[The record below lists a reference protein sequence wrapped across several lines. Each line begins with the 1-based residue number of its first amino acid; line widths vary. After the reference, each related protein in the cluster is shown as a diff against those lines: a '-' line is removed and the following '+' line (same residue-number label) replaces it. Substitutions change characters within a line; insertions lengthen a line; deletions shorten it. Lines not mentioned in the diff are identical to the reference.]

1 MKRRQLD
8 FFIITTV
15 LVVAGLLLVVK
26 RRRQDERG
34 RKMVGRLQRSS
45 QKMENW
51 ASKSQESVA
60 HKILEGFD
68 VESFLKS
75 LEGYV
80 KRVMRGQRDITELR
94 DKILTVIAYLRD
106 TFKQLAVEEQ
116 ICEADPFKEQMDIA
130 EQIYEADPSEE
141 NESKYKAAIQAYLTF
156 HEELEEKTKE
166 QLAALRNAVDDE
178 VDSVLTMSTCLCS
191 SA

>member
-1 MKRRQLD
+1 MKRRQLNS
-8 FFIITTV
+8 FVTTTL
-15 LVVAGLLLVVK
+15 LVVLGLLLGVK
-26 RRRQDERG
+26 RRRQDGRG
-34 RKMVGRLQRSS
+34 HKMVGRLQRSS

-60 HKILEGFD
+60 HEVLEGFD

-75 LEGYV
+75 LEGHV

-130 EQIYEADPSEE
+130 EQMCHLQLRSDRRRDPASADVGS
-141 NESKYKAAIQAYLTF
+141 
-156 HEELEEKTKE
+156 KE
-166 QLAALRNAVDDE
+166 QLAALWNAVDDE
-178 VDSVLTMSTCLCS
+178 VDSVLTMSTCVCS